1 VAIEHGYYI
10 VIRCSY
16 ESFEKEQECISNL
29 LQLRVEGII
38 MCLAQETRTY
48 THFDPLLAADIPLV
62 FFDRVC
68 RPAEVPTVVVDNQ
81 AAACRIT
88 RHFAAQGRQRIAHI
102 AGPPALNIS
111 RERML
116 GYREGLA
123 AEGLSFEASLLVSCD
138 MSADSATA
146 ATQRLLA
153 LPQPPDAI
161 FGVNDTT
168 AFAAMKEIRRQGLR
182 IPADVALVGFTD
194 EYHATVVEPTLT
206 SVMHPTFE
214 IGRTAAQLFLE
225 QTRGKISPRQIVLA
239 TQLVVRESSK

>member
-1 VAIEHGYYI
+1 
-10 VIRCSY
+10 
-16 ESFEKEQECISNL
+16 
-29 LQLRVEGII
+29 
-38 MCLAQETRTY
+38 
-48 THFDPLLAADIPLV
+48 
-62 FFDRVC
+62 
-68 RPAEVPTVVVDNQ
+68 
-81 AAACRIT
+81 
-88 RHFAAQGRQRIAHI
+88 
-102 AGPPALNIS
+102 
-111 RERML
+111 
-116 GYREGLA
+116 
-123 AEGLSFEASLLVSCD
+123 

-214 IGRTAAQLFLE
+214 MGRTAALLFLE
-225 QTRGKISPRQIVLA
+225 QTRGKVAPRQVVLA
-239 TQLVVRESSK
+239 TQLVVRESSR